1 MNATI
6 ISNDEKHYP
15 VLLDEILSIISP
27 QNGGTFIDCTFGQGG
42 YSKAILND
50 PKTKVYAL
58 DRDNNTKK
66 YANDLLEKNKDRF
79 FFYNSK
85 FSDLDKINFN
95 KEKIKTIIF
104 DLGFSYNQVKD
115 LKRGLSFFSD
125 GPLDMRMG
133 LNTFSALEVV
143 NNLDQK
149 DLVSIFKTFGEERDS
164 KRIVKNIIIERKK
177 EIIDT
182 KKLVKI
188 INFSKKKNN
197 KKTHNSTKVFQ
208 ALRIFVNKEISELIK
223 ALINSVKILEK
234 NGILILVSFHSLE
247 DKIIKTFFK
256 LLSENKKI
264 SRYMPDNKGKTN
276 ILKLEKKKPILPSTK
291 EIKINNPSRSAK
303 LRYAIKINEAK
314 DFEKEVY
321 EKFNHLINI
330 ENLSDK
336 L

>member
-42 YSKAILND
+42 YSKAILNY

-66 YANDLLEKNKDRF
+66 YTNDLLEKNKDRF

-197 KKTHNSTKVFQ
+197 KKTHNSTKIFQ

-264 SRYMPDNKGKTN
+264 SRYMPDDKGKTN

-303 LRYAIKINEAK
+303 LRYAIKINEAI